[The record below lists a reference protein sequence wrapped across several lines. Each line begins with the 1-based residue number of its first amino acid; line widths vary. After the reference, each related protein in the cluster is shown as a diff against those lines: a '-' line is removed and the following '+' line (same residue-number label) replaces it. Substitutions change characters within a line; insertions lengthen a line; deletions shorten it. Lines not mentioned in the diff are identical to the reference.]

1 MARLQ
6 RLHAA
11 AGHLAE
17 DAPDVI
23 ANPEAARGLEQALIH
38 ALVAC
43 LATEEA
49 TEDPFAR
56 RRQAEI
62 LRRFRTTLEA
72 TAGRALYVPELC
84 AAIGVSDR
92 TLRAC
97 CHDHLGMSPLRYLW
111 LRRVHLVRRALVLAD
126 PASATVTAIAV
137 DHGFWEFGRFAV
149 TYRALFGERPS
160 TTLRRPP
167 DGSRMLQFPPIGA
180 RNARSA

>member
-1 MARLQ
+1 MARLE

-11 AGHLAE
+11 AGSLAE
-17 DAPDVI
+17 EAPDVI

-49 TEDPFAR
+49 TEDPSAR

-72 TAGRALYVPELC
+72 TADRALYVPELC

-92 TLRAC
+92 TLRFC
-97 CHDHLGMSPLRYLW
+97 CHEHLGMSPLRYLW
-111 LRRVHLVRRALVLAD
+111 LRRMHLARRALVLAD
-126 PASATVTAIAV
+126 PASATVTTIAMA
-137 DHGFWEFGRFAV
+137 HGFWEFGRFAV
-149 TYRALFGERPS
+149 TYRALFGEQPS

-167 DGSRMLQFPPIGA
+167 DGSRMPQFRTIGA
-180 RNARSA
+180 RNVKSA